1 MTNCLYHK
9 QYSIGIGIVLAIMFR
24 KDQIKCNYCPDTVQ
38 LIEDYQAGD
47 LICSGCGLVIGDRV
61 IDVGAEWRTFS
72 NDTLLNKSRVGAE
85 ENILYDGMDLVTV
98 VGATNSSMACDES
111 GERKY
116 RNKKYLTSS
125 QRTLVCGFKEI
136 AEMAEKLNTTRP
148 VIESGQL
155 IFKKIQTKQALKGR
169 SNEAIAAACL
179 YVAYRKNCVPRTF
192 KEICAVS
199 KASKRDIGKCYK
211 VISKEIGEV
220 IMHTSI
226 VDYIPRFVA
235 HLNLPT
241 KIENQAKQII
251 ETIDKIGILL
261 GRSPT
266 TIAALAI
273 YMALE
278 KEEMTAN
285 TFVGDNCKLPPFT
298 DEDFT
303 DNKKSLKQI
312 SEVTGAAE
320 STIRDVYQILRTQ
333 AANQFPDVFADNG
346 VKRNEIPN

>member
-1 MTNCLYHK
+1 
-9 QYSIGIGIVLAIMFR
+9 MFR
-24 KDQIKCNYCPDTVQ
+24 KDKICCNYCPDGVR
-38 LIEDYQAGD
+38 LIEDCQAGD
-47 LICSGCGLVIGDRV
+47 LVCSGCGLVIGDRV
-61 IDVGAEWRTFS
+61 VDVGAEWRTFS
-72 NDTLLNKSRVGAE
+72 NDTMLNKSRVGAE
-85 ENILYDGMDLVTV
+85 ENILYDGMDLATV
-98 VGATNSSMACDES
+98 IGSTSSSVAYDEN

-116 RNKKYLTSS
+116 RNKKYLSSS

-179 YVAYRKNCVPRTF
+179 YVAYRKDSVPRTF

-220 IMHTSI
+220 VMHTSI
-226 VDYIPRFVA
+226 ADYIPRFVA
-235 HLNLPT
+235 HLNLST
-241 KIENQAKQII
+241 RIENQARTII
-251 ETIDKIGILL
+251 ETIDEIGILL

-266 TIAALAI
+266 TIAALGIFLAI
-273 YMALE
+273 E
-278 KEEMTAN
+278 REEIAKN
-285 TFVGDNCKLPPFT
+285 GKADFLS
-298 DEDFT
+298 DENSLT
-303 DNKKSLKQI
+303 NRKILKQI

-320 STIRDVYQILRTQ
+320 STIRDVYQILRSQ
-333 AANQFPDVFADNG
+333 AADSFPDIFLHQSIQV
-346 VKRNEIPN
+346 